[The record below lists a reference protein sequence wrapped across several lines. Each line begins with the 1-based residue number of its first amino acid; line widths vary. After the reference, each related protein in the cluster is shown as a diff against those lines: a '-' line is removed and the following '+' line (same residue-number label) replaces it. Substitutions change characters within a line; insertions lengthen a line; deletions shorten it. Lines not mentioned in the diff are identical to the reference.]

1 MYIYIYNYTYMY
13 MYSMLLYLYMWYS
26 EYIVIKEITV
36 DIMSGNSICVL
47 QGVSLVLKKEAWTCV
62 KRSCVSMYIC
72 ICNIQGIWY
81 NSIMDF

>member
-1 MYIYIYNYTYMY
+1 MYIYVTLCTYIYNYTYMY

-36 DIMSGNSICVL
+36 DIMSSNSICVL
-47 QGVSLVLKKEAWTCV
+47 QGVSVVLKKEAWTCV

-72 ICNIQGIWY
+72 ICNIQGI
-81 NSIMDF
+81 